1 MGRGV
6 AAERL
11 DAFYFPSLYSF
22 FPIPSRVPVA
32 VAIHD
37 TIPER
42 HGAIVFPSRRTRW
55 LWNAKSRWARW
66 QARTV
71 ITVSEY
77 ARRALHQVFGIPLE
91 RIVVTP
97 EAPSPVFGPV
107 ADDAPRRAWL
117 SERGIPAS
125 DDYLL
130 YVGGFNPHKNLL
142 GLVRAWARA
151 REHTG
156 ADVGLLLVGDH
167 ERDVFHH
174 EVSAIRAAVD
184 AEGLAGRVHWP
195 GFVPDPELRHLY
207 AGARAL
213 VLPSLEEGFGL
224 PAVEAAACGA
234 PCVATRES
242 PLPEVLEGGG
252 VFFDPREEGALTA
265 ALEAL
270 LGDAARRD
278 ALAARARER
287 AAALSWDV
295 TAERTLEALERTAGE
310 AP

>member
-1 MGRGV
+1 V

-77 ARRALHQVFGIPLE
+77 ARRSIHEVMGIPLE
-91 RIVVTP
+91 RIAVTP
-97 EAPSPVFGPV
+97 EAPSPVFAPV
-107 ADDAPRRAWL
+107 EDPGPRRRWL
-117 SERGIPAS
+117 AGRGIPEDAR
-125 DDYLL
+125 YLL
-130 YVGGFNPHKNLL
+130 YVGGFNPHKNLV
-142 GLVRAWARA
+142 GLVRSLARA
-151 REHTG
+151 AGRAGSRTR
-156 ADVGLLLVGDH
+156 LLLVGDH

-174 EVSAIRAAVD
+174 EVGAIRAAVS
-184 AEGLAGRVHWP
+184 AAGLDGRVHWL

-252 VFFDPREEGALTA
+252 IFFDPREEGALAA
-265 ALEAL
+265 ALTAI
-270 LGDAARRD
+270 LGDDERRD
-278 ALAARARER
+278 ALAERARAR

-295 TAERTLEALERTAGE
+295 TARCTLEALERTAGD